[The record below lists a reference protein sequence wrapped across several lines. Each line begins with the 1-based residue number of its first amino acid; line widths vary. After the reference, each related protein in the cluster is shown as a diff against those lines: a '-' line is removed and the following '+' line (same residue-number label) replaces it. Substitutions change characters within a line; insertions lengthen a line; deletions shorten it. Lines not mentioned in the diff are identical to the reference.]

1 MLRNDTKYQVS
12 FTWKWVFRVLVYLLV
27 IPHANA
33 ATRNSPYFII
43 DSIYTH
49 PVSVG
54 HSLYWID
61 DPQHRYDSATILSG
75 QASYLFNRGRL
86 NRPEWEDQTSA
97 LWIRVMLIN
106 ATDNA
111 MPIHLVLSWNADS
124 IFFYRRE
131 KGIFTRQISG
141 NAIPASQRSV
151 SYLFGSMFTVI
162 AARETCEV
170 YIRCTKDNYFPTSNP
185 QVRLY
190 TGLSLYF
197 YEYERKQTWWIN
209 GLFTGIS
216 LLMAVYALALLIIFR
231 EKAYVWLIFS
241 QLANIGYCIDLNGI
255 GALYLFPDWVLL
267 NKYGYG
273 LLFSK
278 LVLLFHFLFVANYL
292 RLRFYFPVMWR
303 LLSLAVLLYCING
316 NSLSMWLGG
325 HATLGLI
332 QNILLLIIILV
343 LFALVVYLAFI
354 KKIRTARIMAWAD
367 LSLLLMVILS
377 VFPVGRYL
385 HMERGF
391 LTLLFQSGFTIQMF
405 IWTIAIVDKI
415 TGLRKAKEAAAASEL
430 EIARKH
436 EKLIA
441 EQNIVLEQKVKERT
455 QSLQLEKQKTN
466 ELLHNILPE
475 EIVVE
480 LKSTGK
486 TKARQYDPV
495 TVLFTD
501 FVNFTGIS
509 EKMSPDELVSEIHEN
524 FTAFDAIMEK
534 HGLEKIKTIGDAYMA
549 VCGLPV
555 PRTDHAQRALYAA
568 LDIQQYVM
576 EKKGKFNIRIGL
588 HSGPVVAGIV
598 GVKKYAYDIWGD
610 TVNLAARM
618 EQHSEAGKINISRFT
633 YELVKNEFSFE
644 HRGKV
649 KAKHKG
655 EIDMYFVTGIS
666 A

>member
-1 MLRNDTKYQVS
+1 MLAL
-12 FTWKWVFRVLVYLLV
+12 KWVCLSVFGILLSG
-27 IPHANA
+27 HANA
-33 ATRNSPYFII
+33 AVKNTPYFII
-43 DSIYTH
+43 DSVYDH
-49 PVSVG
+49 PVSI
-54 HSLYWID
+54 SSSIYWIED
-61 DPQHRYDSATILSG
+61 TENKFDSATILSG

-86 NRPEWEDQTSA
+86 NRPEWEDQSCA
-97 LWIRVMLIN
+97 VWIRAILIN
-106 ATDNA
+106 ATNNA
-111 MPIHLVLSWNADS
+111 IPIHLVLSWNADS
-124 IFFYRRE
+124 IYFYRRE

-141 NAIPASQRSV
+141 NEVPASQRSV
-151 SYLFGSMFTVI
+151 SYLFGSMFTVL

-170 YIRCTKDNYFPTSNP
+170 YIRSKKDNYFPTNNP
-185 QVRLY
+185 QIRIY
-190 TGLSLYF
+190 SGSSLYF
-197 YEYERKQTWWIN
+197 YEYERKYTWWIN

-231 EKAYVWLIFS
+231 ERAYVWLIFS

-255 GALYLFPDWVLL
+255 GALFMFPDLILL

-273 LLFSK
+273 LIFSK

-292 RLRFYFPVMWR
+292 RLKIHFPLLWR
-303 LLSLAVLLYCING
+303 VLSLAVLLYCING
-316 NSLSMWLGG
+316 NSLSMWIGG
-325 HATLGLI
+325 HGTLGLI
-332 QNILLLIIILV
+332 QNMLLLIIILT
-343 LFALVVYLAFI
+343 LFTLVVYLAFI

-367 LSLLLMVILS
+367 LSLLLMVIAS
-377 VFPVGRYL
+377 IFPVGKYL

-391 LTLLFQSGFTIQMF
+391 LTHLFQAGFTIQMF

-415 TGLRKAKEAAAASEL
+415 IGLRKAKEASAAREL
-430 EIARKH
+430 DIARKH

-441 EQNIVLEQKVKERT
+441 EQNVVLEQKVKERT

-466 ELLHNILPE
+466 ELLLNILPE
-475 EIVVE
+475 EIVQE
-480 LKSTGK
+480 LTTTGK
-486 TKARQYDPV
+486 TIARQYDPV

-509 EKMSPDELVSEIHEN
+509 EKMTPDELVSEIHEN

-549 VCGLPV
+549 ASGLPV
-555 PRTDHAQRALYAA
+555 PRADHAQRAVNAA
-568 LDIQQYVM
+568 LDIQQYIFD
-576 EKKGKFNIRIGL
+576 KNGKFNIRIGL

-618 EQHSEAGKINISRFT
+618 EQHSVAGKINISDST
-633 YELVKNEFSFE
+633 YQLVKDAFACE

-649 KAKHKG
+649 KAKNKG
-655 EIDMYFVTGIS
+655 EMDMYFVTGIL
-666 A
+666 